1 MILLFTCF
9 DIEDITD
16 QIKWPSKDA
25 NTELQ
30 ILVRILYHLPSTNRK
45 FRSSKLSIGWN
56 MKRGFP
62 SGRLP
67 VSTLGSIPFYSYSYA
82 RPSCQLILKLLHLLL
97 ERWAG
102 ASVSTI
108 SIPPTGSLKLPY
120 IMSSSIFNHMW
131 LCAKHPVS
139 WSTSHTPV
147 VYTQHSCYTAG
158 EKFEGQLR
166 TRSGIPEH
174 HSSTTTMGQCLCP
187 MRHKQ
192 CSFYLVSLDT
202 FPEHHPS
209 GKVPAWRYWSSRWSS
224 WIWYWDG

>member
-1 MILLFTCF
+1 MQGVLCTVISLFVTKSPFQLDHGCRC
-9 DIEDITD
+9 D
-16 QIKWPSKDA
+16 QGSLDFSCNHPA
-25 NTELQ
+25 HT
-30 ILVRILYHLPSTNRK
+30 LVR
-45 FRSSKLSIGWN
+45 
-56 MKRGFP
+56 
-62 SGRLP
+62 
-67 VSTLGSIPFYSYSYA
+67 
-82 RPSCQLILKLLHLLL
+82 LIRAW
-97 ERWAG
+97 EP
-102 ASVSTI
+102 
-108 SIPPTGSLKLPY
+108 IPPTGSLKLPY

-192 CSFYLVSLDT
+192 CSFIWFPGTPSLNTTHLERFLPEDT
-202 FPEHHPS
+202 GAAGEAV
-209 GKVPAWRYWSSRWSS
+209 GYGIEMVKKVEKM
-224 WIWYWDG
+224 